1 MHSRKQSISLVLAA
15 SLLIPTAGFA
25 SGSYTSRPPKPA
37 TPRGERI
44 DSAKYE
50 LGKRIYTGKAQL
62 GAGTVAA
69 ANADARLRNLQSSLP
84 EKEQKKTDL
93 TKLSGKLNAEQL
105 EALEYYVAQRF
116 PNK

>member
-1 MHSRKQSISLVLAA
+1 MHSRKHSISLVLAA
-15 SLLIPTAGFA
+15 CLLVPTAGFA

-37 TPRGERI
+37 TPKGERI

-50 LGKRIYTGKAQL
+50 LGKRIYTGKVQL
-62 GAGTVAA
+62 GTATAA
-69 ANADARLRNLQSSLP
+69 APNTEARLRNLQSSLP

-93 TKLSGKLNAEQL
+93 TKLAGKLNAEQL
-105 EALEYYVAQRF
+105 EALEYYVVQRF